1 MEYSVR
7 ARRVDE
13 HGSVATTKAAGIVLD
28 TDVRGR
34 ADAFNPAELFLASVA
49 ACILKGI
56 ERVTPMLKFDLRA
69 VDVRLHAVRQDSPPK
84 ISSIDYDISVDTDE
98 SEHRLA
104 LLHSNVRKYGTIS
117 NTVAA
122 ATHLSGTMHR
132 MSSPT
137 GSDLEEHQAEIERIA
152 AQSRS
157 EIDSFAAPGTDV
169 LHEGP

>member
-1 MEYSVR
+1 
-7 ARRVDE
+7 
-13 HGSVATTKAAGIVLD
+13 
-28 TDVRGR
+28 
-34 ADAFNPAELFLASVA
+34 
-49 ACILKGI
+49 
-56 ERVTPMLKFDLRA
+56 MLKFDLRA

-122 ATHLSGTMHR
+122 ATHLSGTLHR
-132 MSSPT
+132 MSAPT